1 MRKVQTCVFLIFIKL
16 EKSSKKFFS
25 LLSSPNGNGYEQYS
39 PLWKFQIK
47 LFQGERR
54 VFPTKWSF
62 VILTT
67 IDVLSRIVFYLD
79 SKYSW
84 NLSMLRLKTTMNW
97 LSTLKYRKKRLVFSS
112 SWPINW
118 NEYQRKGFYSC
129 DIIFF
134 NVEWY
139 PVRIPCDTLFF
150 QD

>member
-1 MRKVQTCVFLIFIKL
+1 MCENALENYQPMRKVQTCVFLIFIKL
-16 EKSSKKFFS
+16 EKWSKKLLK

-67 IDVLSRIVFYLD
+67 VDGLSRIVFYFD

-84 NLSMLRLKTTMNW
+84 NLSMSRLKTTMNW
-97 LSTLKYRKKRLVFSS
+97 LSTLKYHKKKLGFSL
-112 SWPINW
+112 SWPINS
-118 NEYQRKGFYSC
+118 NEYQRKGFYYC
-129 DIIFF
+129 DIMFSTASNDI
-134 NVEWY
+134 
-139 PVRIPCDTLFF
+139 
-150 QD
+150 Q